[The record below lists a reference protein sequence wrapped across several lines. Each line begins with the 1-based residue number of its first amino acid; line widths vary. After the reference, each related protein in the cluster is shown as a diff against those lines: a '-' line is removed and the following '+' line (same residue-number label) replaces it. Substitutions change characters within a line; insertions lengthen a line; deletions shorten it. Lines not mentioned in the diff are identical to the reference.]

1 MQGTITLLPACN
13 SAFSTSKGEADGDKQ
28 ELENLSSMSS
38 EDKGAA
44 VGPCAPAG
52 TSGVVSKAKQKIR
65 KFRIRATGIFSPHTL
80 R

>member
-1 MQGTITLLPACN
+1 MVIN
-13 SAFSTSKGEADGDKQ
+13 KSSKILAQ
-28 ELENLSSMSS
+28 LSG

-44 VGPCAPAG
+44 IGPCAVAG

-65 KFRIRATGIFSPHTL
+65 KFRIRANGYFQPAHSQIAEPSKKSLEAP